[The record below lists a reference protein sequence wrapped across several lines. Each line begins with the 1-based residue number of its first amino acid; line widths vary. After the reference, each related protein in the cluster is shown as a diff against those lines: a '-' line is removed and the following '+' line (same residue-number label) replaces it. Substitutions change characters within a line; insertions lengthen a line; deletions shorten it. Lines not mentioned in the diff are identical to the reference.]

1 MKENSAGNAQGRIL
15 TLSGTMTRQV
25 LAAIVGI
32 DGQVV
37 RIADLLVSDT
47 ILVVEMRM
55 KITEAHSRGQDAYAE
70 CACCGKPVYIAFA
83 RSPGGN
89 GSSPYFKH
97 YGDAGKEC
105 PWTTDRPDDPRSIR
119 AQQYEGRQKSA
130 RHDKLT
136 AMIHDA
142 LLSDSRVEHLAIE
155 KYHYPKHH
163 KRGRGRFPDV
173 YARLDDGHEFA
184 FEVQL
189 SGTFMTEISERHAYY
204 SKEGVSLVWIFD
216 GQQGDYSKQSF
227 KDVIQDHSLDAFFF
241 DEECLRSSKENGK
254 FQLQR
259 KALRDGKLEDRPA
272 CSFDD
277 FNIIPGLLPFVED
290 GLSKQLVAQ
299 ARAARSPLIEAY
311 KASGP
316 LRNAYGKFDVNHLL
330 GADIVATCDLENKDP
345 WDLISLSAI
354 ILTSARASRFGV
366 FKGTGFIN
374 YGSAENSLQASIN
387 SWISVSS
394 RFIYAEPLKF
404 ALQELEI
411 LKHLPASTDNA
422 LNRAVEVN
430 PDTQRYG
437 VEWTVL
443 ARFFPEVFDNTVK
456 QALRVRR
463 LGGSGDAGL

>member
-1 MKENSAGNAQGRIL
+1 MGWSSIGIAQSRIL
-15 TLSGTMTRQV
+15 SPSGTIRRQV
-25 LAAIVGI
+25 LAAIIGI
-32 DGQVV
+32 DDQVV
-37 RIADLLVSDT
+37 RIADLLVSDK
-47 ILVVEMRM
+47 ILVGEMRK
-55 KITEAHSRGQDAYAE
+55 KITEAHSSGQNAYAE
-70 CACCGKPVYIAFA
+70 CACCGKPVYIALA

-142 LLSDSRVEHLAIE
+142 LLFDSRVEHVAIE

-173 YARLDDGHEFA
+173 YARLDDGREFA

-204 SKEGVSLVWIFD
+204 SKEGVNLIWIFD

-227 KDVIQDHSLDAFFF
+227 NDIIQDHSLDAFFF
-241 DEECLRSSKENGK
+241 DEESLSSSKKNGA

-259 KALRDGKLEDRPA
+259 KALRDGRLEDRPA

-277 FNIIPGLLPFVED
+277 FTILPGLLPFVED
-290 GLSKQLVAQ
+290 GLSEQFVAQ
-299 ARAARSPLIEAY
+299 ARAARSPLVEAY
-311 KASGP
+311 KTSGP
-316 LRNAYGKFDVNHLL
+316 LRSAYGKFDVNHLL
-330 GADIVATCDLENKDP
+330 GADIVATCDRESKDP

-354 ILTSARASRFGV
+354 VLTSARASRFDV
-366 FKGTGFIN
+366 FKGAGFIN
-374 YGSAENSLQASIN
+374 YDSFETSLQASIN
-387 SWISVSS
+387 TWISVSS
-394 RFIYAEPLKF
+394 RFIYAKPLKV

-411 LKHLPASTDNA
+411 LKNLPASTNNA
-422 LNRAVEVN
+422 LNRAMDDN
-430 PDTQRYG
+430 PDTQRDG
-437 VEWTVL
+437 VEWTIL
-443 ARFFPEVFDNTVK
+443 ARFFPEIFDNTVK
-456 QALRVRR
+456 QALRIRR
-463 LGGSGDAGL
+463 LDR